1 MRFNFML
8 PENMHFFHSADGEEE
23 RYRYIT
29 TLEKR
34 VDKLLLPYNSFI
46 RNQVTSSSLLFIC
59 IIVALILANSPWAH
73 YYENFANLSF
83 GIHFS
88 NHIFIANLQH
98 WVNDGLLA
106 LFFFVVGLEIKQEL
120 LVGVLR
126 SYRRAMVIICAAGGG
141 MILPALIF
149 YLCNHQGSASH
160 AWGIPMATDT
170 AFALGI
176 LMLLKKRIPQGLFTF
191 ITALA
196 IIDDMGAVLVIALY
210 YTKHIDTYYLLSACF
225 ILAILVL
232 LNIMGVRKALP
243 YLILGIILWG
253 IILLSGI
260 HATIAGILTALTIP
274 ARPKTGPRG
283 FIRQVRNLLRRFE
296 IKQVKTQRS
305 VFADST
311 QHAIVFELEKFA
323 KQATTPLQRWKGIL
337 DRPIILVVLPLFAF
351 INAGIPIHFKELGTA
366 LQHPIVMGITLGL
379 IVGKTLGI
387 FSVTWLIVKFAGGAL
402 PPQVKFSHVA
412 ATSLICGVGFTMS
425 MFVANLSFPPEAPEL
440 VLAKTGIL
448 LASCCAGLAG
458 YCWLRLVSRQ

>member
-1 MRFNFML
+1 ML
-8 PENMHFFHSADGEEE
+8 PENKHFFHPADGEEE

-34 VDKLLLPYNSFI
+34 VEKLLLPYNSFI

-59 IIVALILANSPWAH
+59 IITALILANSPWAS
-73 YYENFANLSF
+73 YYQNFIQLSF

-88 NHIFIANLQH
+88 NRIYVANLQH
-98 WVNDGLLA
+98 WINDGLLA

-126 SYRRAMVIICAAGGG
+126 SYKRAIVIIFAAAGG
-141 MILPALIF
+141 MLLPACIF
-149 YLCNHQGSASH
+149 YLCNHHTDTAH

-191 ITALA
+191 LTALA

-210 YTKHIDTYYLLSACF
+210 YTQHVDSHYLISACI
-225 ILAILVL
+225 ILAMLIL
-232 LNIMGVRKALP
+232 LNIMGVRKPLP
-243 YLILGIILWG
+243 YLLLGIVLWSAILF
-253 IILLSGI
+253 SGI

-305 VFADST
+305 IFADST
-311 QHAIVFELEKFA
+311 QHAIVSELEKFA
-323 KQATTPLQRWKGIL
+323 KQATTPLQRWKDIL
-337 DRPIILVVLPLFAF
+337 DRPVILIVIPLFAF
-351 INAGIPIHFKELGTA
+351 INAGIPLQWQEITSHLHHPLILG
-366 LQHPIVMGITLGL
+366 IILGL
-379 IVGKTLGI
+379 VVGKTLGI
-387 FSVTWLIVKFAGGAL
+387 FITTWFMVKFAGGAL
-402 PPQVKFSHVA
+402 PPQVKFGHIA
-412 ATSLICGVGFTMS
+412 ATSLICGIGFTMS
-425 MFVANLSFPPEAPEL
+425 MFVANLSFNGNAQAL
-440 VLAKTGIL
+440 ILAKTGIMI
-448 LASCCAGLAG
+448 ASCLAG
-458 YCWLRLVSRQ
+458 IAGYVWLRLISRQ